1 MDWTAKLDLY
11 CERTGAELLSE
22 PVNALTNVA
31 FFIAAWL
38 LWRDARRR
46 GVLSGEVQL
55 LVWLIVAIGIGSA
68 LFHTFATRWAHL
80 LDLTPILVFQL
91 AFLWLYARRAL
102 GWRHVAAAALAAAF
116 LLVALY
122 ARQFSDL
129 ASGSITYVPAL
140 VALAL
145 LGTYHRVARKAGPW
159 LLPAAAGVFTLS
171 LALRTVDQ
179 AVCPWL
185 PLGTHFFWHLL
196 NPVVLYLCVRALP
209 TARKTME

>member
-11 CERTGAELLSE
+11 CERTGPGLFSE

-80 LDLTPILVFQL
+80 LDNTPILAFQL

-102 GWRHVAAAALAAAF
+102 GWRQVAAAALAAAF
-116 LLVALY
+116 LLAALY
-122 ARQFSDL
+122 ARQFPSF
-129 ASGSITYVPAL
+129 ASGSITYAPAL

-145 LGTYHRVARKAGPW
+145 LGTYHRVARRAGAW
-159 LLPAAAGVFTLS
+159 LLLAAAGVFTLS
-171 LALRTVDQ
+171 LALRTVDE
-179 AVCPWL
+179 AACPWL

-196 NPVVLYLCVRALP
+196 NAVVLYLCVRALP
-209 TARKTME
+209 VARKTME